1 MNTGIKVKGFY
12 RLQIQEADDNGKM
25 KVVADTGF
33 LENTVTNYGFE
44 QAIATQV
51 GGAAGVPP
59 THLALG
65 TGTAP
70 GASAT
75 SLEGEIGA
83 TTDGTRMSLT
93 TSVVS
98 SKTLR
103 MTGSLN
109 SNIIGAASTIKNI
122 GVFGH
127 SSSGTVMSGNT
138 YATSQLATNQT
149 VNATYEW
156 RFA

>member
-1 MNTGIKVKGFY
+1 MKNKIGVKGFF
-12 RLQIQEADDNGKM
+12 RLNIQEADKNGKM
-25 KVVADTGF
+25 KVVGDSGW
-33 LENTVTNYGFE
+33 LENQVTDYGFE
-44 QAIATQV
+44 TAIVTQV
-51 GGAAGVPP
+51 GGAAGLAPS
-59 THLALG
+59 HLALG

-75 SLEGEIGA
+75 TLEGEIA
-83 TTDGTRMSLT
+83 AASDCRMGIN

-109 SNIIGAASTIKNI
+109 SGLIGAASTIKNI
-122 GVFGH
+122 GVWGH
-127 SSSGTVMSGNT
+127 SSTGTVMSGNT

>member
-1 MNTGIKVKGFY
+1 MEDGIKVRGFF
-12 RLQIQEADDNGKM
+12 RLQIQEADENGKM
-25 KVVADTGF
+25 KIVGDSGMV
-33 LENTVTNYGFE
+33 ENTVTNYGFE
-44 QAIATQV
+44 QAIATAV

-70 GASAT
+70 GAAAT
-75 SLEGEIGA
+75 TLEGEIA
-83 TTDGTRMSLT
+83 AASDCRMALT

-109 SNIIGAASTIKNI
+109 SNLIGAASTIKNI
-122 GVFGH
+122 GVWGH
-127 SSSGTVMSGNT
+127 SSTGTVMSGNT

-156 RFA
+156 QFA

>member
-1 MNTGIKVKGFY
+1 MKGFF
-12 RLQIQEADDNGKM
+12 RLNIMEADKDGEM
-25 KVVADTGF
+25 KVVGDSGWV
-33 LENTVTNYGFE
+33 ENTVTEYGFE
-44 QAIATQV
+44 QAVATQV
-51 GGAAGVPP
+51 AGAAGLAP
-59 THLALG
+59 TYLALG

-75 SLEGEIGA
+75 TLEGEIAPA
-83 TTDGTRMSLT
+83 TACRMSIL

-109 SNIIGAASTIKNI
+109 SNLIAGQSTIQNI
-122 GVFGH
+122 GVWGH
-127 SSSGTVMSGNT
+127 SSTGSVMSGDT
-138 YATSQLATNQT
+138 YAVSTLATNQT

>member
-1 MNTGIKVKGFY
+1 MKNNIGVKGFY

-25 KVVADTGF
+25 KVVGDSGWV
-33 LENTVTNYGFE
+33 ENTVTNYGFE
-44 QAIATQV
+44 QAIVTQV
-51 GGAAGVPP
+51 GGAAGVAP
-59 THLALG
+59 THLSLG

-75 SLEGEIGA
+75 TLEGEIAPA
-83 TTDGTRMSLT
+83 TACRMSIA

-109 SNIIGAASTIKNI
+109 SGLIGAASTIKNI
-122 GVFGH
+122 GVWGH
-127 SSSGTVMSGNT
+127 SSTGTVMSGNT

>member
-1 MNTGIKVKGFY
+1 MKLKDNVGMRGFY

-25 KVVADTGF
+25 KVVADSDWM
-33 LENTVTNYGFE
+33 ENTVTDYGFS
-44 QAIATQV
+44 QAVTTRV

-75 SLEGEIGA
+75 SLEGEIGPA
-83 TTDGTRMSLT
+83 GARMSIT

-109 SNIIGAASTIKNI
+109 SGIIANASTIRNI